1 MFGGRG
7 HMGGQWVE
15 SSETG
20 PSQVQATRGTY
31 FAESLKII
39 TLTKNQ
45 SVFYPYWVLE
55 ILNHVSDKTL
65 QPS

>member
-45 SVFYPYWVLE
+45 SVFLS
-55 ILNHVSDKTL
+55 LLGAGNS
-65 QPS
+65 QPC